1 MAGGGWQW
9 GEPLTS
15 VEQIA
20 PSPSERLH
28 TARSN
33 LYVSVVLFVPISL
46 MHIKSIYGYPYYF
59 LLGAMITSPIAF
71 IFFLMMK
78 TGLELEAGLIKTGK
92 EEQKNEGQTYSETK
106 KELMYKTMRQRGIW
120 PWGAL
125 IAVIGYIAYLSLTTI
140 INSNASDM
148 VVQEIDAADPCSQ
161 KVEAIRSGLYEPAGQ
176 ILMDRIDA
184 MTDASFV
191 TVIFLSMAL
200 AHFSVLRRLKAE
212 GSAANQEV
220 EVGND
225 G

>member
-9 GEPLTS
+9 GEPLTP

-28 TARSN
+28 AARSN
-33 LYVSVVLFVPISL
+33 LYVSVVLLVPISL

-78 TGLELEAGLIKTGK
+78 TGVEVEAGLIKTGK

-120 PWGAL
+120 PWGGL
-125 IAVIGYIAYLSLTTI
+125 IALIGYIAYLI
-140 INSNASDM
+140 ITGDLYSNASDAAM
-148 VVQEIDAADPCSQ
+148 QEIGAADPCSQ
-161 KVEAIRSGLYEPAGQ
+161 KAEAIRSGLYEPAGE
-176 ILMDRIDA
+176 ILMNKIDA

-191 TVIFLSMAL
+191 TIIFLSMVF
-200 AHFSVLRRLKAE
+200 AHFSVLRRLRAE
-212 GSAANQEV
+212 GSAISRQPEMRT
-220 EVGND
+220 
-225 G
+225 